1 VLFFARSWQQAVQV
15 AVVLSRIDWVVGT
28 EWRWITGRRDQS
40 KAPAHANVGRD
51 LVNKEHGLLR
61 INVFVERIRR

>member
-1 VLFFARSWQQAVQV
+1 
-15 AVVLSRIDWVVGT
+15 VLSRIDWVVGT

-61 INVFVERIRR
+61 IIVFVERTRR